1 MDQTARI
8 PELIS
13 RLARLDAG
21 ESWAAELNPA
31 QRAALDYLSRA
42 NRFSRSPSHVAAY
55 LGSTRGTVSQTL
67 KALAQKG
74 YVEEERCDTDKRV
87 IRFALTARGAEATAL
102 PRALADAAA
111 ALPPADRTALQAAL
125 EQILGRMI
133 AQNGGQPFGL
143 CRACKHFAPDGPGG
157 FCRLLAEPLSPED
170 TRKICHEQVPA

>member
-1 MDQTARI
+1 MQHPTRI
-8 PELIS
+8 AELIS

-74 YVEEERCDTDKRV
+74 YVEEQRSESDKRV
-87 IRFALTARGAEATAL
+87 IRFALTAQGEQVTAL
-102 PRALADAAA
+102 PRALTEAAA
-111 ALPPADRTALQAAL
+111 ALPDTAHDTLQAAL

-133 AQNGGQPFGL
+133 AANGGQPFGL
-143 CRACKHFAPDGPGG
+143 CHACKHFTAEGPGG

-170 TRKICHEQVPA
+170 TNKICHEQVTV

>member
-1 MDQTARI
+1 MDHTARI

-31 QRAALDYLSRA
+31 QRAALDYLARA

-74 YVEEERCDTDKRV
+74 YVEEERSEADKRV
-87 IRFALTARGAEATAL
+87 IRFALTAKGDQATAL
-102 PRALADAAA
+102 PRALAAAAA
-111 ALPPADRTALQAAL
+111 ALPPADRTALHAAL
-125 EQILGRMI
+125 EKILGRMI

-143 CRACKHFAPDGPGG
+143 CRSCKHFSADGSGG

-170 TRKICHEQVPA
+170 TNKICHEQVPA